1 MTLFSSIFAV
11 DKTVGILLAC
21 ENVSSAFSK
30 TEISIYRMESWDG
43 LGCKGPKKSSSF
55 NPPCHGQDRQPPHQA
70 AQSYI
75 QPGYFR
81 SVFTTL

>member
-43 LGCKGPKKSSSF
+43 LG
-55 NPPCHGQDRQPPHQA
+55 
-70 AQSYI
+70 
-75 QPGYFR
+75 
-81 SVFTTL
+81 